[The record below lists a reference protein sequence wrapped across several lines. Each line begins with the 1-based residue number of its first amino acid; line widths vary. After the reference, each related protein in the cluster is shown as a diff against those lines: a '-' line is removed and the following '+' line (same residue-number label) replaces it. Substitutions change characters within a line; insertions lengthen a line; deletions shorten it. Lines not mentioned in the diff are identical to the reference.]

1 MEHVGAVD
9 KASINTRSNGA
20 TRELSNAALNN
31 HHGASRYTAIYYHD
45 PTDGN
50 AVIPLH
56 RDILSRQEEKKRESL
71 RLDSKRR
78 QNRWKIESP
87 SIEKVEKARFTRARE
102 KRPLPSVD
110 FDFQIRETTTS
121 FAVSPPLRE
130 KKRRKFRT
138 NRSEYLTNEIFFT
151 ELRFYLFIYINVV

>member
-50 AVIPLH
+50 AVILH
-56 RDILSRQEEKKRESL
+56 FTEIYSRD
-71 RLDSKRR
+71 
-78 QNRWKIESP
+78 
-87 SIEKVEKARFTRARE
+87 
-102 KRPLPSVD
+102 
-110 FDFQIRETTTS
+110 
-121 FAVSPPLRE
+121 
-130 KKRRKFRT
+130 KKRRRENLYASIRNDDKIDEKSRVHRSRKWRKLVLRALERSPYHRSILIF
-138 NRSEYLTNEIFFT
+138 RSERQRRVSLCLLLSARKREENFERIDPN
-151 ELRFYLFIYINVV
+151 I